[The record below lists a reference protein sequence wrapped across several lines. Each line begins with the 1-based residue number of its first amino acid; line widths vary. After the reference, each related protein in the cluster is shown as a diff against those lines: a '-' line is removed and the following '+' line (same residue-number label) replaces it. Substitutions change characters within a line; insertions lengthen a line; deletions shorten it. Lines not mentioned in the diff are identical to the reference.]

1 VKMET
6 RKRVRGIAHDLNV
19 GKITLIGVPDR
30 PGLAAAVFEPLAQ
43 AGISVDVIVQN
54 VSVGGTTDL
63 SFTVARGDLPKAIRI
78 VEPVAR
84 EIEAKEVLSSDNLGK
99 VSIVGAGIQSA
110 PGIAATMFRVL
121 YDAGVNIEMIS
132 TSEIRITCIVDRDRV
147 QEAVERLHAGFEL
160 DMP

>member
-1 VKMET
+1 MET

-19 GKITLIGVPDR
+19 GKITLVSVPDR
-30 PGLAAAVFEPLAQ
+30 PGLAAAVFEPLAE
-43 AGISVDVIVQN
+43 AGVSVDIIVQN

-63 SFTVARGDLPKAIRI
+63 SFTVARGDLPKAMRI

-84 EIEAKEVLSSDNLGK
+84 DIQARETLSSDNLGK

-110 PGIAATMFRVL
+110 PGIAAAMFRAL
-121 YDAGVNIEMIS
+121 YDSQINIEMIS

-147 QEAVERLHAGFEL
+147 QDAVEKLHTVFEL
-160 DMP
+160 DKL